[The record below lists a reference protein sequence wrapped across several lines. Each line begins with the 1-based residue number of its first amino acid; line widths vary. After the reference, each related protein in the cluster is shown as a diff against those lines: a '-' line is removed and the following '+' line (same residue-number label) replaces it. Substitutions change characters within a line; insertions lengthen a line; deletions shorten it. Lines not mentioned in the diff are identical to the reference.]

1 MNMKAN
7 HIFCLLSSLIPLLGV
22 MILSSCNKPDRFES
36 DVYAEP
42 NSSADVSSGVGVTAL
57 RLDGKPCKRQIDW
70 EALYQ
75 SGLKKYGIDDFS
87 TESLIRLMDSEIPT
101 VRYFSAS
108 LLGHRQELSAIPRL
122 EKALGDELLPVQ
134 RAATKALLKIGNRKG
149 IKVLQDF
156 CQKASRE
163 FEQGNHRNTV
173 DMSDALQV
181 LAEAGEVSA
190 IPYLRLLVGYDRSWG
205 VRVTAVRSLR
215 KLYEKEPGVLADI
228 ASALRDQHPQV
239 RTEAFEILRAVYDS
253 YAGDKQKSK

>member
-1 MNMKAN
+1 MRTNNLSRIVVCALAVTILTFTSCSRSEKAESELFN
-7 HIFCLLSSLIPLLGV
+7 EIATMPQASSDIPTT
-22 MILSSCNKPDRFES
+22 
-36 DVYAEP
+36 
-42 NSSADVSSGVGVTAL
+42 TAL
-57 RLDGKPCKRQIDW
+57 RLDLKPDIRKVDW
-70 EALYQ
+70 EAFYQ

-87 TESLIRLMDSEIPT
+87 TESLIRLMDSKIPS

-122 EKALGDELLPVQ
+122 EKALSGESLPVQ
-134 RAATKALLKIGNRKG
+134 RAATKALLKMGNRKG
-149 IKVLQDF
+149 IKVLADF

-173 DMSDALQV
+173 DMSDALRV

-190 IPYLRLLVGYDRSWG
+190 IPYLRQLLTYERSWG
-205 VRVTAVRSLR
+205 VRLTAVRSLR

-239 RTEAFEILRAVYDS
+239 RTEAFQILRRVYDS
-253 YAGDKQKSK
+253 YAEDKQKSK